1 MKFLK
6 GAKLMRNKIIA
17 LILTVVL
24 VLCLSGCG
32 GTFEGSKDYP
42 KRTNSRL
49 QPTMMQ
55 DLYYDTNTKIVYILF
70 NECAGY
76 SGYGYMFPYYAP
88 NGMPYVYNLQ
98 TNSLEEIVRED

>member
-1 MKFLK
+1 
-6 GAKLMRNKIIA
+6 MRNKIIT
-17 LILTVVL
+17 LILTVFLIFCTV
-24 VLCLSGCG
+24 GC
-32 GTFEGSKDYP
+32 TFTGFKDYTE
-42 KRTNSRL
+42 RTNGRL

-76 SGYGYMFPYYAP
+76 SGYGYMSPYYAP
-88 NGMPYVYNLQ
+88 NGMPYVYNVQ

>member
-1 MKFLK
+1 
-6 GAKLMRNKIIA
+6 MRNKIIT

-24 VLCLSGCG
+24 VLCLSGCCS
-32 GTFEGSKDYP
+32 GTFEGSKDYT
-42 KRTNSRL
+42 KRTGGKL

-76 SGYGYMFPYYAP
+76 SGYGYMSPYYAP
-88 NGMPYVYNLQ
+88 NGMPYVYNVQ
-98 TNSLEEIVRED
+98 TNSLEEIVKED